1 MQLQQKI
8 TPFLTF
14 GNQAEEAARY
24 YVSVIP
30 DSELGPIT
38 KNPMTGTAMTVEFS
52 LAGLSFVALN
62 MGQPCVP
69 SMAFSIAVACDSQEE
84 VDTLWA
90 RLTDGGEAVQC
101 GWLKDRFGV
110 YWQIVPR
117 VMSEYLKT
125 SDAETAGRVMG
136 AMMQMVKLDI
146 AALERAYQG
155 K

>member
-1 MQLQQKI
+1 
-8 TPFLTF
+8 
-14 GNQAEEAARY
+14 
-24 YVSVIP
+24 
-30 DSELGPIT
+30 
-38 KNPMTGTAMTVEFS
+38 MTVEFS

-125 SDAETAGRVMG
+125 ADAETAGRVMG